1 MTTTT
6 IQYPVTVT
14 LDASTMLAHY
24 CTLLARAALLRIE
37 RAEADAYWSSE
48 CGRARSNAMHCGQ
61 QDAVGARL
69 DSLTST
75 AKAFEATAASIA
87 AALDGAGFRAPR
99 VLHHEMLLDSSVLDC
114 IIRHPDYLANIRE
127 DLRDIIATGRS
138 YDSRNTGS
146 IVYTTNA

>member
-1 MTTTT
+1 MTAT

-14 LDASTMLAHY
+14 LEASTLLSNY
-24 CTLLARAALLRIE
+24 CTLLARSALLRIE

-69 DSLTST
+69 ESLTST
-75 AKAFEATAASIA
+75 AEAFEATAASIA
-87 AALDGAGFRAPR
+87 AALDAAGFRAPR
-99 VLHHEMLLDSSVLDC
+99 LLNHEMLLDSSVVDS
-114 IIRHPDYLANIRE
+114 IIHHHDYLANIRE

>member
-1 MTTTT
+1 MTAT

-14 LDASTMLAHY
+14 LEASTLLAHY
-24 CTLLARAALLRIE
+24 CTLLARAALLRLD

-69 DSLTST
+69 DGLVAT
-75 AKAFEATAASIA
+75 AEAFEATAASIA

-99 VLHHEMLLDSSVLDC
+99 VMSHAMLLDSSVLDS
-114 IIRHPDYLANIRE
+114 IIHHHDYLANVRE

-146 IVYTTNA
+146 IVYTTT

>member
-1 MTTTT
+1 MTAT

-14 LDASTMLAHY
+14 LEASALLSQY

-48 CGRARSNAMHCGQ
+48 CGRARRNTMYCGE
-61 QDAVGARL
+61 QDAVSDRL
-69 DSLTST
+69 DRLTST
-75 AKAFEATAASIA
+75 AEAFEATAASIA
-87 AALDGAGFRAPR
+87 AALDAAGFRAPR
-99 VLHHEMLLDSSVLDC
+99 VLNHEMLLESAVLDS
-114 IIRHPDYLANIRE
+114 IIHHHDYLANIRE

>member
-1 MTTTT
+1 MTATN
-6 IQYPVTVT
+6 YNVTVT
-14 LDASTMLAHY
+14 LEASALLSHY

-37 RAEADAYWSSE
+37 RAEADSYWSSE
-48 CGRARSNAMHCGQ
+48 RGQARRNSMWCGE
-61 QDAVGARL
+61 QDAVSARL
-69 DSLTST
+69 DGLTST
-75 AKAFEATAASIA
+75 AEAYESTAASIA

-99 VLHHEMLLDSSVLDC
+99 VLHHEMVLDSSVLDC

-138 YDSRNTGS
+138 YDSRTGS